1 MNVIVTI
8 STGASFQNFRV
19 EYTINGTTY
28 ITYSPIV
35 SKATLTSGYF
45 ISGIPDTAVNIR
57 IVAIDGSCTGFT
69 KVITI
74 NKLITTT
81 TTTTTA
87 PPPTITQISN
97 TTSGGTRTQIF
108 EIGPDVPVGSQYN
121 LIVYSHVTQVIAISG
136 DTPDSIA
143 SKIVS
148 AINATTNSQWNDH
161 SSAPPVGTAGFK
173 PTASL
178 NTSIQVK
185 IILNTSNS
193 FAANAS
199 A

>member
-19 EYTINGTTY
+19 EYTINGTSYT
-28 ITYSPIV
+28 TYSPSV
-35 SKATLTSGYF
+35 PKATLASGY
-45 ISGIPDTAVNIR
+45 SVTGIPDTAISIR
-57 IVAIDGSCTGFT
+57 IVAIDGSCTGFS
-69 KVITI
+69 KVIPI
-74 NKLITTT
+74 NKLVTTT

-87 PPPTITQISN
+87 PPPSITLMSN

-108 EIGPDVPVGSQYN
+108 EIGPNVPVGSQYR
-121 LIVYSHVTQVIAISG
+121 LIVYSHTTLVVAVSG
-136 DTPDSIA
+136 DTPSSIA
-143 SKIVS
+143 SKMVS
-148 AINATTNSQWNDH
+148 AINATTNAQWNDH

-185 IILNTSNS
+185 VVLNFANS
-193 FAANAS
+193 FAADATL
-199 A
+199 